1 MYRVGVAPEDWKA
14 ACIVLAY
21 KGKSERRDCA
31 NYKGISILSIPGS
44 IYGRVMTSR
53 VKAYELKGCM

>member
-31 NYKGISILSIPGS
+31 NYKGISILSLPGK
-44 IYGRVMTSR
+44 I
-53 VKAYELKGCM
+53 LWKGID